1 MVRRK
6 FLQLIAFLAVTAS
19 VIFVPISAGRALGF
33 ANSACLPSDGILGD
47 CPDVQPAINSGSGDV
62 SLGASN
68 DTPGTPSTYDPSKPV
83 DPSRM
88 TAAERDAWDAARAQ
102 YAAENGLPYRDSFVV
117 RTPETAPVTLN
128 DIASFKPAVG
138 TNVME
143 PNGWMVVGLPTNFYA
158 TTGTHVVDGTL
169 LGFPASVRFTPV
181 SWRWTY
187 GDGAATSS
195 STGGASWAA
204 LGLPEFDPTATSHVF
219 ATPGT
224 FTIQLT
230 VSFAAEYRF
239 GGPTWVPIAGTL
251 PVAANPI
258 TATAG
263 DAQTV
268 LVGRDCNAN
277 PGGVGC

>member
-1 MVRRK
+1 V
-6 FLQLIAFLAVTAS
+6 FLVAVGGSYSGLPTAAAEACGRAGQYGAGCPNSTAS
-19 VIFVPISAGRALGF
+19 FGNGTA
-33 ANSACLPSDGILGD
+33 D
-47 CPDVQPAINSGSGDV
+47 
-62 SLGASN
+62 LGASN

-158 TTGTHVVDGTL
+158 TTGTHVVDATL

-224 FTIQLT
+224 FTIQLI